1 MADPLRKPDADGY
14 ESGSSSDSGVD
25 SKFSAWEADNPHR
38 QTDPALLELLKKL
51 EKEEAMNQ
59 RSALDGP
66 AQEDNSSS
74 EPEIVC
80 SACRWSNPPNQRF
93 CGFCGGLLQ
102 VDRLN
107 PEASQPFSPQVRT
120 VPRKPPA
127 SAQPPVKPAAPTAPA
142 PPAAP
147 HGDDPEAPL
156 QFLRYKT
163 FSVSTEEES
172 SGRLKFAIVVLLLVS
187 AGLLGYRWYTR
198 RAAVSTARPA
208 ATEPATAPAQPET
221 PPQAQAGSTS
231 QNAPQSAPAQ
241 TATTAPA
248 EAQKQAARKPAETQ
262 PETQPPVKSAQAEG
276 QKGAPPTRSASN
288 KERLPVA
295 ASLTSRDSTAANG
308 AEEMNQA
315 VRYLSGG
322 NRDTRAAARLL
333 WKAVGKENG
342 RASVLLA
349 DLYARG
355 DGVAKN
361 CDQAQL
367 LLMAAAKK
375 GVPDSASKLRFLRT
389 TGCK

>member
-14 ESGSSSDSGVD
+14 DSGSASDSGID
-25 SKFSAWEADNPHR
+25 SKFSAWEADNPHL

-51 EKEEAMNQ
+51 EKEEAMNK
-59 RSALDGP
+59 RSALDHP
-66 AQEDNSSS
+66 VQEDDSSN

-102 VDRLN
+102 VEHLN
-107 PEASQPFSPQVRT
+107 TEASLPFSPGVPG

-127 SAQPPVKPAAPTAPA
+127 SVQPPVRPAAPAVP
-142 PPAAP
+142 PPAAFAAP
-147 HGDDPEAPL
+147 RGDDPEAPL

-163 FSVSTEEES
+163 FAVSEEEES
-172 SGRLKFAIVVLLLVS
+172 ISGRMKFAIVVLLLVS
-187 AGLLGYRWYTR
+187 AGVLGYRWYTR
-198 RAAVSTARPA
+198 RAEMRTAQPA
-208 ATEPATAPAQPET
+208 ATEPAAPPARPET
-221 PPQAQAGSTS
+221 PPQTQAQSTS
-231 QNAPQSAPAQ
+231 QTAAQSAPEQ
-241 TATTAPA
+241 TATA
-248 EAQKQAARKPAETQ
+248 KPAETQ
-262 PETQPPVKSAQAEG
+262 PQTQPRVKSTQAEG
-276 QKGAPPTRSASN
+276 QKAAPPTRSASQ
-288 KERLPVA
+288 ERLPEA
-295 ASLTSRDSTAANG
+295 ASLTSRDNPAAYG
-308 AEEMNQA
+308 SQELNQA

-322 NRDTRAAARLL
+322 NRNTGAAARLL
-333 WKAVGKENG
+333 WKAVAKENG

-355 DGVAKN
+355 DGVEKN

-375 GVPDSASKLRFLRT
+375 GVPDAASKLRFLRS